1 MDIYLKKE
9 IEMKIKFFMFWMLVC
24 LLVLPG
30 CSSSEEIVTIPD
42 AYPLK
47 DTLPPPED
55 IEEEELIDLPGSGYP
70 VSTTE
75 LTVVDPQNP
84 ALMPV
89 MDFYQ
94 WYFEQPMGEVF
105 NNRSYE
111 DQTLLSE
118 IFKSDLGY
126 LLDSFETTA
135 GYDPFICAQQ
145 TLPSLTFDPIF
156 VSGGE
161 AYALG
166 QVLIEGEARHYLV
179 VQLGKGEGDWKID
192 AIHCPFDPKT
202 AGITFFTAY
211 LGNIASGVDMEQGID
226 NPVNPIEDG
235 FFNSFFLISDG
246 YRQKIQETLGEDLVK
261 DPILQTQTLPLSFW
275 VEPGQE
281 EQEITARLT
290 YGPQSARY
298 YILSL
303 IQTPG
308 YYWLIDDIEMEE
320 IPSYDP
326 LADLGADT
334 ADWQVFV
341 DEDYGFS
348 FKYPQGWSI
357 DKADLSGMPQD
368 DPMKKNFFFYPE
380 WASENLPILWLNI
393 LEGTENH
400 ILNYY
405 VTEYHQ
411 RVQINENTVSV
422 DSDRYGTRYV
432 FQHPEKENTW
442 IVIGDT
448 SPRMPGREQYQEEL
462 DSIIAP
468 LLRTVDFNLN

>member
-1 MDIYLKKE
+1 M
-9 IEMKIKFFMFWMLVC
+9 
-24 LLVLPG
+24 
-30 CSSSEEIVTIPD
+30 
-42 AYPLK
+42 
-47 DTLPPPED
+47 PPPED
-55 IEEEELIDLPGSGYP
+55 IEEEELIDSPVSGYP

-84 ALMPV
+84 AILPV

-94 WYFEQPMGEVF
+94 WYFDRSGEEIF
-105 NNRSYE
+105 KERIYE
-111 DQTLLSE
+111 SHPALSE

-126 LLDSFETTA
+126 LLDSFERTA

-156 VSGGE
+156 VSGSE
-161 AYALG
+161 AYTLG
-166 QVLIEGEARHYLV
+166 QVLIDDEVRHYFV

-202 AGITFFTAY
+202 AAITFFTAY
-211 LGNIASGVDMEQGID
+211 LGNISSGVDMEQGID

-235 FFNSFFLISDG
+235 FFDSFFLISDE
-246 YRQKIQETLGEDLVK
+246 YRQLIQETLDDGMVK
-261 DPILQTQTLPLSFW
+261 DSILQTQTLPLSFW

-303 IQTPG
+303 IQAPG

-320 IPSYDP
+320 IPSFDP
-326 LADLGADT
+326 LADIEVDT
-334 ADWQVFV
+334 ADWQVF
-341 DEDYGFS
+341 DDAEYGFS

-357 DKADLSGMPQD
+357 NNADLSGMPQD

-393 LEGTENH
+393 LDGTEND
-400 ILNYY
+400 IMNYY

-411 RVQINENTVSV
+411 RVQINENPVSV

-432 FQHPEKENTW
+432 FQHPEIENIW

-448 SPRMPGREQYQEEL
+448 SPRMPGREQYHEEL
-462 DSIIAP
+462 GSIIAP
-468 LLRTVDFNLN
+468 LLQTVAFEVN